1 MNTQLK
7 FDPQG
12 RPNFQLEQSDLRT
25 HYENVARATL
35 LSIWQ
40 HKRLIAS
47 FVVVALML
55 ASLVIPLMPRKYS
68 AEALVYPNLFLR
80 EQGPTKVQAL
90 ASVDAAAL
98 INSEAR
104 LIRSDAITRAVVK
117 RLGLD
122 RDTST
127 HSWMSW
133 GLDWIKAWL
142 FPEMRNYSPF
152 DRAVATLRNKVSV
165 VNDSR
170 SYLVSISYTG
180 ASAEEATRVVNA
192 FAIEYL
198 RDKAIQNRQDGVNAA
213 EGELGRQLAVYG
225 EKHPKVLQAAEGLEA
240 ARNSL
245 KAAMSPQDGGQDDI
259 VTEEGVKLAVPNRTP
274 TSPKGF
280 MILGLAFLV
289 SLLGGG
295 SLAVWRDRRDAKR
308 KHNLGQ
314 QPHPQ

>member
-7 FDPQG
+7 FDPHG
-12 RPNFQLEQSDLRT
+12 RPNFQLEQSDLRA
-25 HYENVARATL
+25 HYQNVARATL

-40 HKRLIAS
+40 HRRLIAS
-47 FVVVALML
+47 FVAAALIL

-68 AEALVYPNLFLR
+68 AEALVYPNLFVR

-104 LIRSDAITRAVVK
+104 LIRSDALVRTVVK

-122 RDTST
+122 RDSATQ
-127 HSWMSW
+127 SWIAWSV
-133 GLDWIKAWL
+133 DRVKAWL
-142 FPEMRNYSPF
+142 FPETRNYSPF

-165 VNDSR
+165 MNDSR
-170 SYLVSISYTG
+170 SYLVSISYT
-180 ASAEEATRVVNA
+180 ASTAEEATRVVNA
-192 FAIEYL
+192 FATEYL
-198 RDKAIQNRQDGVNAA
+198 RDKAIQTRQDAVNAA
-213 EGELGRQLAVYG
+213 EGQLGRELAIYG
-225 EKHPKVLQAAEGLEA
+225 EKHPRVMQAVEGLEA
-240 ARNSL
+240 ARSSL
-245 KAAMSPQDGGQDDI
+245 KAAMGPQDGGQDDI

-289 SLLGGG
+289 SLVGGG

-308 KHNLGQ
+308 KLELGH

>member
-7 FDPQG
+7 FDPHG
-12 RPNFQLEQSDLRT
+12 RPNFQLEQSDLRS

-35 LSIWQ
+35 SSIWQ

-47 FVVVALML
+47 IVAAALIL
-55 ASLVIPLMPRKYS
+55 AALAIPIMPRKYS
-68 AEALVYPNLFLR
+68 AEALVYPNLFVR
-80 EQGPTKVQAL
+80 EQGTTKVQAL

-104 LIRSDAITRAVVK
+104 LIRSDAIVRAVVK
-117 RLGLD
+117 RLELD

-127 HSWMSW
+127 HSWVAW
-133 GLDWIKAWL
+133 GLDSLKGWL
-142 FPEMRNYSPF
+142 FPEMRNHSPF

-170 SYLVSISYTG
+170 SYLVSISYS
-180 ASAEEATRVVNA
+180 ASTADEAARVVNA
-192 FAIEYL
+192 FATEYL
-198 RDKAIQNRQDGVNAA
+198 RDKAIQSRQDGVTAA
-213 EGELGRQLAVYG
+213 EVELGRELAVYG
-225 EKHPKVLQAAEGLEA
+225 EKHPKVMQAAEGLQA

-245 KAAMSPQDGGQDDI
+245 KAAMSPEDGGQDDV
-259 VTEEGVKLAVPNRTP
+259 VTGDGVKLAVPNRTP

-280 MILGLAFLV
+280 MILGLAFLM
-289 SLLGGG
+289 SLVGGG

-308 KHNLGQ
+308 KLKLGQ
-314 QPHPQ
+314 QPHSQ